1 MKEPITKEDGLL
13 KEIFKKDWE
22 LTQERL
28 IAWWKG
34 EDLVACVMAPR
45 DKPAIAAPAPAQPA
59 TPEEKWL
66 DTAYRA
72 ADAEHTFSKTLFAGE
87 AFPYFDPSIGPGNLA
102 TMLGSKPGYEFNTVW
117 FEPCIN
123 DPDAHPPLVFDPE
136 HEGVQAQMAVIEAGL
151 EKADERFLVGM
162 PDLIENIDILASLR
176 GTECFLLD
184 LVERPGFVKE
194 KVFEINR
201 VFFEAFDRIYQRIK
215 DEKNG
220 NVSASFRIWG
230 PGKTSKVQCDTAAMI
245 SPDMFAE
252 FVVPALTEQCE
263 WLDYSL
269 FHLDG
274 TQCIVQL
281 DHLLAIEA
289 LDAVQWI
296 PQSGRP
302 QGGDPCWHAM
312 YRKILKA
319 GKSVQA
325 VGVRPDEVIP
335 LLDAVGPEG
344 MYIMV
349 GARSEAEAYDILKK
363 IEPYRA

>member
-1 MKEPITKEDGLL
+1 M

-22 LTQERL
+22 STQERFK
-28 IAWWKG
+28 AWWQG

-45 DKPAIAAPAPAQPA
+45 EKPAIAVSAPPPPANPG
-59 TPEEKWL
+59 EKWL
-66 DTAYRA
+66 DTAYRM
-72 ADAEHTFSKTLFAGE
+72 ADAEYAFANTLFAGE
-87 AFPYFDPSIGPGNLA
+87 SFPYFDPSIGPGNLA
-102 TMLGSKPGYEFNTVW
+102 IMLGSRPDYKFNTVW
-117 FEPCIN
+117 FESCMS
-123 DPDAHPPLVFDPE
+123 DPEACPPLAYDPE
-136 HEGVQAQMAVIEAGL
+136 SEGVKAQMAVIAAGL
-151 EKADERFLVGM
+151 EKAKGRFLVGM

-176 GTECFLLD
+176 GTENFLLD
-184 LVERPGFVKE
+184 LVVRPDFVKE
-194 KVFEINR
+194 KVSEINQ
-201 VFFEAFDRIYQRIK
+201 VFFQAFDRIYPLIK

-220 NVSASFRIWG
+220 NASASFRIWG

-245 SPDMFAE
+245 SPAMFAE

-281 DHLLAIEA
+281 DNLLAIES
-289 LDAVQWI
+289 LDAIQWI

-302 QGGDPCWHAM
+302 QGGDPMWHAM
-312 YRKILKA
+312 YRRILEG

-325 VGVRPDEVIP
+325 VGVRPEEVVP
-335 LLDAVGPEG
+335 LLDAVGPKG
-344 MYIMV
+344 MFIMV
-349 GARSEAEAYDILKK
+349 GAKSERDAEDILKM